1 MNCNTRKE
9 FFTSLCGKPAAEKI
23 GIFCPRAILFITS
36 IADIPVW
43 IISSGYSRENGL
55 IGSPD

>member
-1 MNCNTRKE
+1 MKK

-36 IADIPVW
+36 IADIPV
-43 IISSGYSRENGL
+43 
-55 IGSPD
+55 